1 MQQDVPSS
9 HLLTNWVLGR
19 KYVGTQG
26 VGIVRLPRG
35 GGVGGFSTSTG
46 FMPKRAIIS
55 ADIVAM
61 AATKL

>member
-1 MQQDVPSS
+1 M
-9 HLLTNWVLGR
+9 
-19 KYVGTQG
+19 
-26 VGIVRLPRG
+26 GIVSIPRG

-61 AATKL
+61 AATKLAAAAAAGSTVQLALILTQKNK